1 MLYRGFKTECPS
13 GVLSEECF
21 HYVYTSFFPGRDES
35 YNGICPILFKCIF
48 YFYQHFKGNICSYTH
63 YIYSLLDKKGTG
75 FITFDVRLLK
85 ESKIQ

>member
-1 MLYRGFKTECPS
+1 MRKLYRGFKNECPS

-35 YNGICPILFKCIF
+35 YNGIVQLKVFLGRLGVL
-48 YFYQHFKGNICSYTH
+48 GNICSYTH

-75 FITFDVRLLK
+75 FITFDVSQIA
-85 ESKIQ
+85 E